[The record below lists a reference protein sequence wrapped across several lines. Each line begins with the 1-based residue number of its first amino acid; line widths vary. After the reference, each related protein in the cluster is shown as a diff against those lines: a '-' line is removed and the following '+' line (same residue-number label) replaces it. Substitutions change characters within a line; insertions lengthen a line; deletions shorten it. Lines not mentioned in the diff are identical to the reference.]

1 MKPRRLFEITLG
13 IITSVGGYLDVGAIA
28 TTAEAGASFR
38 FALLWVIAL
47 GTVCVIFLVEMSG
60 RFAAVSKHTI
70 RAAMRERLGANFF
83 VWTYVVESIVHILAL
98 ASQIGGIC
106 LALQLVTGIPFHK
119 WAAPVAIVV
128 WLVLWWGTFK
138 LIERWTA
145 LLGLITISFAVGAV
159 RSHPP
164 LGDVARGFISWTPP
178 HDAASY
184 WFTAVSI
191 LGALISP
198 YLFYFYSSGAI
209 EDRWDETHITSN
221 RIIATVGMGFGSIM
235 AMSILI
241 CAAMVFHA
249 HGVGVAEYEQM
260 ALLLTPT
267 LGRWGFYL
275 FAASLGIAC
284 FGACLESALTV
295 AYELAQGLGWN
306 WGESVA
312 PARASRFASTY
323 TIAIAIAAIPAA
335 LGVDPLALTIFTM
348 ALTAVVL
355 PAVLIPF
362 LTLMNDE
369 DLLGAHVNGRVSNG
383 VVLAVSVL
391 ASVLALVTIPLE
403 FFGG

>member
-28 TTAEAGASFR
+28 TAAEAGASFR

-47 GTVCVIFLVEMSG
+47 GTICVIFLVEMSG

-106 LALQLVTGIPFHK
+106 LALQLVTGIPFHR
-119 WAAPVAIVV
+119 WAVPVALVV

-138 LIERWTA
+138 LIERWIA

-164 LGDVARGFISWTPP
+164 LGAVARGFIQWAPP
-178 HDAASY
+178 HDPASY

-191 LGALISP
+191 LGALVSP

-221 RIIATVGMGFGSIM
+221 RLIATVGMGFGSIM

-249 HGVGVAEYEQM
+249 HGVGVAEYEQI

-312 PARASRFASTY
+312 PAKASRFASTY
-323 TIAIAIAAIPAA
+323 TIAIAVAAIPAA

-369 DLLGAHVNGRVSNG
+369 ELLGTHVNGRWSNG

-403 FFGG
+403 LFGG